1 MKLVKHL
8 LLPSLCLL
16 MAAGCATPPAIVG
29 KHKDAVIDFTS
40 CSAPRYPAEA
50 IKTDRW
56 GTVALAYNIGV
67 DGKVLES
74 KVEKSSGHA
83 DLDEAARTAI
93 GLCTFKPATQD
104 GKPVQEWMKMQYVW
118 TLK

>member
-1 MKLVKHL
+1 MKLIKQL
-8 LLPSLCLL
+8 ILPALV
-16 MAAGCATPPAIVG
+16 MAAATAGAPAIAG
-29 KHKDAVIDFTS
+29 THKGAVVDFKS
-40 CSAPRYPAEA
+40 CAKPQYPAEA
-50 IKTDRW
+50 IKANRT
-56 GTVALAYNIGV
+56 GKVTLAFEIGV
-67 DGKVLES
+67 DGKVVES
-74 KVEKSSGHA
+74 KVENSSGHA